1 MGEKTR
7 MNRIII
13 PLDGSEL
20 SERAIGLGQGLARA
34 YGAVLELTTV
44 LTEPV
49 LLDLLPSLL
58 LPDRS
63 AAEQYLAKVASSL
76 PDDIETYTYVI
87 RGNAFDEL
95 MRLTNGQTD
104 VMLVMSTHGRGG
116 LGRVMYGSIADKVLR
131 GSTVPVALVRG
142 GADHPTG
149 GLKSI
154 LVPLDGS
161 ELSEDALGVAA
172 DLASRI
178 DATITLV
185 RVVEPIWASSF
196 GAFADASALASQQ
209 IIEVEEQLQMEARG
223 HLDGLANGL
232 RERGLRV
239 GWEVRAGRAADEI
252 IRAAE
257 TMSADIIVI
266 STHGRGGLRR
276 FALGSVTNEVIH
288 RGITPILAIP
298 PKAREAVHVD
308 GPTASSSEAP
318 VDGFLTPGW

>member
-1 MGEKTR
+1 MK
-7 MNRIII
+7 RIIV

-20 SERAIGLGQGLARA
+20 SERAIGLGQALARA
-34 YGAVLELTTV
+34 YGAALELTTV
-44 LTEPV
+44 LAEPV

-63 AAEQYLAKVASSL
+63 AAERYLVKVAEGL
-76 PDDIETYTYVI
+76 PDDVEKYTYVI
-87 RGNAFDEL
+87 RGNPADEL

-104 VMLVMSTHGRGG
+104 VTLVMSTHGRGG
-116 LGRVMYGSIADKVLR
+116 LGRVMYGSVADKVLR
-131 GSTVPVALVRG
+131 GATVPVALVRG
-142 GADHPTG
+142 GADHPAR

-161 ELSEDALGVAA
+161 ELSEDALAVAS

-185 RVVEPIWASSF
+185 RVVEPIWASTY
-196 GAFADASALASQQ
+196 GAFAEASALASQQ
-209 IIEVEEQLQMEARG
+209 ITEVEQQLQIEARG
-223 HLDGLANGL
+223 HLDKIANSL
-232 RERGLRV
+232 RERGMRV
-239 GWEVRAGRAADEI
+239 GWEVRSGRAADEI

-288 RGITPILAIP
+288 RGVTPILAIP
-298 PKAREAVHVD
+298 PRAREAVHAD
-308 GPTASSSEAP
+308 DAIETPSEA
-318 VDGFLTPGW
+318 VADGFPTPGW